1 MKLAE
6 SDRRDL
12 EIMKLK
18 QQIGR
23 YRRAF
28 ASMKKTPPVS
38 EGDYEKRMTEIEQN
52 IMQLNERVQEIAKLL
67 SAGLD
72 QLADRDSTKESSIQR
87 NERGKTENTLDHNVL
102 HSRNTSSTKQPH
114 APSFNQLRGL
124 AAQSPYRQEMPGNRT
139 TPSGNAISIKAATP
153 LQNET
158 KEIDL
163 PVEKKEVN
171 SVDAVEK
178 RSISSFWK
186 ALKWK

>member
-1 MKLAE
+1 MAE

-18 QQIGR
+18 QQLGR

-28 ASMKKTPPVS
+28 ASMKKAAPVS
-38 EGDYEKRMTEIEQN
+38 EGDYEKRIAEIEKS
-52 IMQLNERVQEIAKLL
+52 IMQLNEGMQEIAKLL

-72 QLADRDSTKESSIQR
+72 QLSERDGTKEPPIQQS
-87 NERGKTENTLDHNVL
+87 ERGKAEKTLDHSVL
-102 HSRNTSSTKQPH
+102 PSRNVSSTKQPH

-139 TPSGNAISIKAATP
+139 TPSGNPKSIKAATP
-153 LQNET
+153 LQNVT

-163 PVEKKEVN
+163 PVEKGVVKSAE
-171 SVDAVEK
+171 AIEK
-178 RSISSFWK
+178 SSISSFWR